1 MFTVSAV
8 LERLRLVRET
18 EPVWHRF
25 PCRRAFTLVELLV
38 VITIIGLLIA
48 LLLPAVQAA
57 REAARLA
64 QCSNNMKQMGLA
76 VQNFHSQFEVLPPAY
91 RTKTSK
97 TCGTLFFYIL
107 PFMEQDT
114 LYQKSRDTTSYPDG
128 SVYSWVD
135 VGDNHAQRVAC
146 FALIAYLC
154 PSDLSGV
161 NSGLWATGATPPTG
175 KTEVGKW
182 SYSNYGLNFQ
192 VFGNPDAGDNAAK
205 NMDDNNPNLS
215 QITDGTTNTIGFA
228 EKFRR
233 CGGEGSLWGHGSW
246 NVPYMALF
254 AYGDRKGTTG
264 YTSNTAVSGYTA
276 APGVVGPASKPIT
289 QPNPWKANC
298 DPARTTSAHPG
309 GMNVSMMDAS
319 VRFLSFSVDPSVWWA
334 GCTISNGESLQLP

>member
-1 MFTVSAV
+1 MSTMSAI
-8 LERLRLVRET
+8 LERSRLVRET
-18 EPVWHRF
+18 KPAWHRT

-97 TCGTLFFYIL
+97 TRGTLFFYIL

-114 LYQKSRDTTSYPDG
+114 LYQKSRDATNYPDG
-128 SVYSWVD
+128 GVNCWVD
-135 VGDNHAQRVAC
+135 VGNSQVQMVSS
-146 FALIAYLC
+146 FPLTAYLC
-154 PSDLSGV
+154 PSDLSGQ
-161 NSGLWATGATPPTG
+161 NSGAWATGWTLPTG
-175 KTEVGKW
+175 KTETGKW
-182 SYSNYGLNFQ
+182 SFSNYGVNFQ
-192 VFGNPDAGDNAAK
+192 VFGNPDIGDNAA
-205 NMDDNNPNLS
+205 NSFDGNNPGLS
-215 QITDGTTNTIGFA
+215 QITDGTSNTIGLG
-228 EKFRR
+228 EKYRR
-233 CGGEGSLWGHGSW
+233 CGSHASLWGHGSG

-264 YTSNTAVSGYTA
+264 YTSNTAVTVS
-276 APGVVGPASKPIT
+276 APGVVGPASKPIVH
-289 QPNPWKANC
+289 PEPWRTNC

-309 GMNVSMMDAS
+309 GMNIGMMDAS
-319 VRFLSFSVDPSVWWA
+319 VRFLTFSVDSSVWWA